1 MLFKFKTMQDL
12 QLQHLQQKIEKL
24 LRVQD
29 ELREQNRA
37 MRAAE
42 ASWQS
47 ERAKL
52 TQQNEIARRKVN
64 EMINRLQTLERNSG

>member
-1 MLFKFKTMQDL
+1 MTMQDL
-12 QLQHLQQKIEKL
+12 QLQNLQQKIDKL
-24 LRVQD
+24 LSVHE

-37 MRAAE
+37 MRSAE
-42 ASWQS
+42 ADWQA

-52 TQQNEIARRKVN
+52 MQQNEIARRKVN

>member
-1 MLFKFKTMQDL
+1 MQDL

-42 ASWQS
+42 ADWQA
-47 ERAKL
+47 ERSKL

>member
-1 MLFKFKTMQDL
+1 MTMQDL
-12 QLQHLQQKIEKL
+12 QLQNLQQKVDKL
-24 LRVQD
+24 LSVHE

-42 ASWQS
+42 ADWQA

-52 TQQNEIARRKVN
+52 MQQNEIARRKVN